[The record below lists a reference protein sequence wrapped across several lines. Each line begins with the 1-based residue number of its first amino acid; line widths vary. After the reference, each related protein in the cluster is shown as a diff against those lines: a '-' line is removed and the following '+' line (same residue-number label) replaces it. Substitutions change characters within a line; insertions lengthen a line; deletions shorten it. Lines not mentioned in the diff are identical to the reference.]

1 MILPIFLS
9 KMKRTWNG
17 WQGSMWS
24 GLKQLSD
31 VFYDSCAPMFR
42 SNCIGLLA
50 LASEPWHSFFERTLF
65 LYGFFSMSS
74 RSLCLIVAVS
84 ETFPNQSIKN
94 SKLIQYRSPC
104 SSYHSLIFSI
114 AFICHI
120 NVFIYCLLM
129 PLLASLVAQTVKNT
143 PAWWETSIPG
153 LGKSPGGGHGSPL
166 QYSCLEDP
174 HGQRSLTGY
183 SS

>member
-1 MILPIFLS
+1 MGGKALCDLVSDSFLMS
-9 KMKRTWNG
+9 STTLVHPCFALTALTSLHSL
-17 WQGSMWS
+17 QS
-24 GLKQLSD
+24 LD
-31 VFYDSCAPMFR
+31 IVF
-42 SNCIGLLA
+42 L
-50 LASEPWHSFFERTLF
+50 ERTLF

-74 RSLCLIVAVS
+74 RSLRLIVAVS

-104 SSYHSLIFSI
+104 SYQALIFSI

-120 NVFIYCLLM
+120 NVFIYCLLI

-143 PAWWETSIPG
+143 PAWRETSIPG